1 MRNTKAELKE
11 KLQILAQKIE
21 HGKRLRSIGDPN
33 APLVTEMDA
42 MKAEFRKL
50 QRAFKPAPNLSTK
63 AIKKQLG
70 LE

>member
-1 MRNTKAELKE
+1 MQNKADLKL
-11 KLQILAQKIE
+11 KLQILGDRIKLGEMQ
-21 HGKRLRSIGDPN
+21 RRSGDAN

-50 QRAFKPAPNLSTK
+50 QRAFRPAPNLSTK
-63 AIKKQLG
+63 AIKAKLG